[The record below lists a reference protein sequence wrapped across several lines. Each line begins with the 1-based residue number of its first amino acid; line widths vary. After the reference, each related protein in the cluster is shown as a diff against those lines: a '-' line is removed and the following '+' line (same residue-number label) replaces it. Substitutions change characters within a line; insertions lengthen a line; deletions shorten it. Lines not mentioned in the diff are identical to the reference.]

1 MKEAKLSV
9 QDEEGGVPRH
19 VTIKLTADHLILKE
33 IPTNTRQIPANST
46 SIGSSQKGNSLP
58 PYSPVDVKP
67 LSKKMPSEPLQP
79 AAPAR
84 NTDERVVTIKRQPGG
99 GLGISVK
106 GGAEHGIPVLIS
118 RVFPGQAADHTNLL
132 HPGDAIMAVNNK
144 RVDQMLHDDVV
155 AELKTCGPDV
165 SLTVRAFDG
174 AGQVLQPPAAS
185 AAASDK

>member
-1 MKEAKLSV
+1 MKEAKLALR
-9 QDEEGGVPRH
+9 DGEGDISRH
-19 VTIKLTADHLILKE
+19 VTVKLTGDHLILKE
-33 IPTNTRQIPANST
+33 IPNSRQLINST

-67 LSKKMPSEPLQP
+67 LNKRMPSEAMQ
-79 AAPAR
+79 AAPVR
-84 NTDERVVTIKRQPGG
+84 NSEERVVTIKRQPGG

-132 HPGDAIMAVNNK
+132 HPGDAILAVNSK

-174 AGQVLQPPAAS
+174 AGHVLHPPAAAAT